1 VTANIRILAA
11 LVSACLQVG
20 AAAANET
27 LEALT
32 APVAPGTV
40 VAPAVEPKET
50 RDIISQVS
58 RNWFQGEWRA
68 YASTFVAADGRV
80 VDNANGGASHS
91 EGQGY
96 GLLLAAMADDRE
108 AFQLIWSWTDGH
120 LKSRPDGL
128 LSWRWDPQKGAIADK
143 NNATDGD
150 ILVAWA
156 LSEGARRFGKPEY
169 LATAK
174 KIAQAIG
181 AQTLKDSPHG
191 PILLPGAAGFARDD
205 QPDGPVINLSYWV
218 FPAFSTLKALAPEY
232 DWDAVRENGLKLLG
246 ESRFGPR
253 GLPADWQSVGGPA
266 LAPAKNFP
274 PQFGYN
280 AIRIPLYLAWDGD
293 DASRR
298 ALRRFAG
305 LWRGK
310 SSAGPFVIDVNSGAT
325 GQALDGA
332 GYRLALALGRC
343 ASLEQPVEGD
353 LLTLRDPLY
362 YPATLRMLSLAVLQ
376 ERFPQCL

>member
-1 VTANIRILAA
+1 VNTKIGAMAA
-11 LVSACLQVG
+11 LLSVCLRVGSAPAG
-20 AAAANET
+20 ETMAAST
-27 LEALT
+27 M
-32 APVAPGTV
+32 PVAPGIV
-40 VAPAVEPKET
+40 VAPEVEPKET

-58 RNWFQGEWRA
+58 RIWFQGEWRA
-68 YASTFVAADGRV
+68 YASTFVSVDGRV
-80 VDNANGGASHS
+80 VDNANGGESHS

-96 GLLLAAMADDRE
+96 GLLLAAMADDRD
-108 AFQLIWSWTDGH
+108 AFQLIWNWTDSH
-120 LKSRPDGL
+120 LKGRPDSL
-128 LSWRWDPQKGAIADK
+128 LSWRWDPQKGAVADK

-156 LSEGARRFGKPEY
+156 LAEGARRFGKPEY
-169 LATAK
+169 LAAAK

-181 AQTLKDSPHG
+181 AQTIKDSQHG
-191 PILLPGAAGFARDD
+191 PILLPGASGFARED

-218 FPAFSTLKALAPEY
+218 FPAFSTLKELAPEY
-232 DWDAVRENGLKLLG
+232 DWDALRENGLNLLG

-253 GLPADWQSVGGPA
+253 GLPADWQSVGGQS

-280 AIRIPLYLAWDGD
+280 AIRIPLYLAWEGD
-293 DASRR
+293 DAARR

-310 SSAGPFVIDVNSGAT
+310 SGATPFVIDVNSGAT
-325 GQALDGA
+325 GQVLDGA
-332 GYRLALALGRC
+332 GYRLVLALTRC
-343 ASLEQPVEGD
+343 ASLGQPVEGD
-353 LLTLRDPLY
+353 LLKLRDPLY
-362 YPATLRMLSLAVLQ
+362 YPATLRMLSLAVIQ

>member
-1 VTANIRILAA
+1 
-11 LVSACLQVG
+11 
-20 AAAANET
+20 
-27 LEALT
+27 
-32 APVAPGTV
+32 
-40 VAPAVEPKET
+40 
-50 RDIISQVS
+50 
-58 RNWFQGEWRA
+58 
-68 YASTFVAADGRV
+68 
-80 VDNANGGASHS
+80 
-91 EGQGY
+91 
-96 GLLLAAMADDRE
+96 MADDRE

-128 LSWRWDPQKGAIADK
+128 LSWRWDPQQGAIADK

-253 GLPADWQSVGGPA
+253 GLPPDWQ
-266 LAPAKNFP
+266 
-274 PQFGYN
+274 
-280 AIRIPLYLAWDGD
+280 
-293 DASRR
+293 
-298 ALRRFAG
+298 
-305 LWRGK
+305 
-310 SSAGPFVIDVNSGAT
+310 
-325 GQALDGA
+325 
-332 GYRLALALGRC
+332 
-343 ASLEQPVEGD
+343 
-353 LLTLRDPLY
+353 
-362 YPATLRMLSLAVLQ
+362 
-376 ERFPQCL
+376 

>member
-1 VTANIRILAA
+1 MAA
-11 LVSACLQVG
+11 LLSACLQFG
-20 AAAANET
+20 SAAAGET
-27 LEALT
+27 MEALT
-32 APVAPGTV
+32 APAAPGIV
-40 VAPAVEPKET
+40 VAPEVEPKET

-58 RNWFQGEWRA
+58 RNWFQEEWRA
-68 YASTFVAADGRV
+68 YASTFVTADGRV
-80 VDNANGGASHS
+80 VDNANGGESHS

-96 GLLLAAMADDRE
+96 GLLLAAMADDRNT
-108 AFQLIWSWTDGH
+108 FQLIWSWTDSH
-120 LKSRPDGL
+120 LKGRTDSL
-128 LSWRWDPQKGAIADK
+128 LPWRWDPQKGAVADK

-156 LSEGARRFGKPEY
+156 LAEGARRFGKPEY
-169 LATAK
+169 LAAAK
-174 KIAQAIG
+174 EIAKAIG
-181 AQTLKDSPHG
+181 AQTLKDSRHG
-191 PILLPGAAGFARDD
+191 PILAPAAAGFARED

-218 FPAFSTLKALAPEY
+218 FPAFSTLKELAPEY

-253 GLPADWQSVGGPA
+253 GLPADWQSVGGPS

-298 ALRRFAG
+298 ALRRFDG

-332 GYRLALALGRC
+332 GYRLAIALARC
-343 ASLEQPVEGD
+343 ASLAQPVEGD
-353 LLTLRDPLY
+353 LLKIRDPLY